1 MSDVTNKADRADLNR
16 LAEQVA
22 EKSNRL
28 EVDQAFSNLHES
40 KSDAEK
46 RLTALEVEIESTMR
60 EVTRDVEDI
69 KQQVVTSLSKKADYV
84 LIERLREQTLK
95 KVDQDYLH

>member
-1 MSDVTNKADRADLNR
+1 
-16 LAEQVA
+16 
-22 EKSNRL
+22 
-28 EVDQAFSNLHES
+28 
-40 KSDAEK
+40 
-46 RLTALEVEIESTMR
+46 MR

-95 KVDQDYLH
+95 KVDQEYLHQQMVKSKKDAAHQFGKRTGNVSVYSKPDPQFGELI